1 MHSSHEPSS
10 MLFGA
15 LVSRPTAAAVGLH
28 DMDAGTGRPLR
39 AAALTVLGVSLL
51 SLLAAALA

>member
-15 LVSRPTAAAVGLH
+15 LVSRPTAAVAGPQDLDVG
-28 DMDAGTGRPLR
+28 TRRPLR